1 MKPSRRSEIDSFRV
15 MDVLNEANRL
25 ERSGRSILHL
35 EAGQPSTKAPQT
47 AIRAAEIA
55 LRSETLGYTEALGIP
70 VLRERIARHYLE
82 WYGIAV
88 PAERVIVTTGSSAAF
103 VFAFLLL
110 FEQGDTL
117 AISNPG
123 YPAYRNISRA
133 LGIQTRLIECKNDV
147 AFRLTADAL
156 ASAGTING
164 ALIASPSNPC
174 GTIIPPDELK
184 RIAAYCASKD
194 IALISDEIYHGIS
207 YGGQAQTALAYSPD
221 VIAINSFSKY
231 FSMTGWRIGWMVV
244 PDHLVAAVERMAQN
258 FYISPPAISQ
268 VAAVAAFD
276 ARDELEAHVKT
287 YEANRGVLLDA
298 VARAGM
304 TIVAPADG
312 AFYLYAD
319 ISRFGMTAS
328 TFTAR
333 LLGEV
338 GVAATP
344 GTDFDPVEGENWI
357 RFSYAGSR
365 AAIREA
371 SERLVAWSKAN
382 LQK

>member
-1 MKPSRRSEIDSFRV
+1 

-35 EAGQPSTKAPQT
+35 EAGQPATKAPQT
-47 AIRAAEIA
+47 AIRAAELA
-55 LRSETLGYTEALGIP
+55 LRSETLGYTEALGLP
-70 VLRERIARHYLE
+70 ALRERISRHYRD
-82 WYGIAV
+82 WYGIDVSPTRIIA
-88 PAERVIVTTGSSAAF
+88 TTGSSAAF

-110 FEQGDTL
+110 FEHGDTL

-123 YPAYRNISRA
+123 YPAYRNISKA
-133 LGIQTRLIECKNDV
+133 LGIRTKFIECKNDV
-147 AFRLTADAL
+147 AFRLTANAL
-156 ASAGTING
+156 AAAGPVTG

-174 GTIIPPDELK
+174 GTIIPPEELQRITTYCDEK
-184 RIAAYCASKD
+184 G

-207 YGGQAQTALAYSPD
+207 YGANAQTALAFSSN

-231 FSMTGWRIGWMVV
+231 FSMTGWRIGWMIV
-244 PDHLVAAVERMAQN
+244 PEHLVAAVERMAQN

-268 VAAVAAFD
+268 VAAIAAFD
-276 ARDELEAHVKT
+276 AREELQAHVKT
-287 YEANRGVLLDA
+287 YEANRGVLLEA

-304 TIVAPADG
+304 NIVAPADG

-319 ISRFGMTAS
+319 TSKFGMSAS
-328 TFTAR
+328 IFAAR
-333 LLGEV
+333 LLGEA

-344 GTDFDPVEGENWI
+344 GVDFDPREGENWI

-365 AAIREA
+365 SAIKDA
-371 SERLVAWSKAN
+371 SGRLVDWSKLN
-382 LQK
+382 LQR